1 MTPIEKR
8 VIFALHTIVRFGT
21 DGVLRGQIL
30 AICIRADDITYEVA
44 WWERATRHTAW
55 LSRAEVAADDA
66 AESTPLGAYL

>member
-1 MTPIEKR
+1 MTPIEQR
-8 VIFALHTIVRFGT
+8 VVFALHTMVRFGT
-21 DGVLRGQIL
+21 DRVLRGQIL

-44 WWERATRHTAW
+44 WWEGATRHTAW